1 MAGDYCAARR
11 HRESTAQVGSYQT
24 EMGDIHAVTDAEFES
39 LVLKSEVPV
48 LVDFW
53 ATWCPP
59 CRMIA
64 PIVEQIQGELGDR
77 VKVMKMDTDENPA
90 TSMSLGIMSIPTVII
105 FKDGKAAERTVGY
118 RPDMKAGLKA
128 KLEALI

>member
-1 MAGDYCAARR
+1 
-11 HRESTAQVGSYQT
+11 
-24 EMGDIHAVTDAEFES
+24 MGEIHPVTDAEFES
-39 LVLKSEVPV
+39 LVLKSDVPV

-64 PIVEQIQGELGDR
+64 PIVEQIHGELGDK
-77 VKVMKMDTDENPA
+77 VKVVKMDTDENPS
-90 TSMSLGIMSIPTVII
+90 TSMSFSIMSIPTLII
-105 FKDGKAAERTVGY
+105 FKVGKPAERTVGY
-118 RPDMKAGLKA
+118 RPNMKADLMA

>member
-1 MAGDYCAARR
+1 M
-11 HRESTAQVGSYQT
+11 S
-24 EMGDIHAVTDAEFES
+24 DIQAVTDGEFES
-39 LVLKSEVPV
+39 AVLKSDVPV

-53 ATWCPP
+53 ATWCGP

-64 PIVEQIQGELGDR
+64 PIVEQIRVELGDK
-77 VKVMKMDTDENPA
+77 VKIMKMDIDENPA
-90 TSMSLGIMSIPTVII
+90 TPMSLGIMSIPTVII

-118 RPDMKAGLKA
+118 RPNMKGDLTA

>member
-1 MAGDYCAARR
+1 MSNIR
-11 HRESTAQVGSYQT
+11 
-24 EMGDIHAVTDAEFES
+24 AVTDGEFES
-39 LVLKSEVPV
+39 AVLKAVGPV

-53 ATWCPP
+53 AAWCGP

-64 PIVEQIQGELGDR
+64 PIVEQLHTELGD
-77 VKVMKMDTDENPA
+77 KITVMKMDIDENPA
-90 TSMSLGIMSIPTVII
+90 TPMSLGIMSIPTVII

-118 RPDMKAGLKA
+118 RPNMKGDLKA

>member
-1 MAGDYCAARR
+1 MDI
-11 HRESTAQVGSYQT
+11 QV
-24 EMGDIHAVTDAEFES
+24 VTDSEFES
-39 LVLKSEVPV
+39 QVLKSNVPV

-53 ATWCPP
+53 ATWCGP

-64 PIVEQIQGELGDR
+64 PIVEQIHEELGDK
-77 VKVMKMDTDENPA
+77 VKIMKMDIDETPA
-90 TSMSLGIMSIPTVII
+90 TPMQLGIMSIPTVII

-118 RPDMKAGLKA
+118 RPNMKGDLKA